1 MGKTYQIVMIRYA
14 KKTHAVGPTK
24 TSDQGIPPPLYKV
37 LNGEA
42 FTKLKGTPFTD
53 QIPKEAFGGHPF
65 HNHTEYDEATL
76 GMESLSGTSKIGSA
90 AGSTPTSARLALR
103 WSLKL

>member
-24 TSDQGIPPPLYKV
+24 TSDQGTSPPPLYKV
-37 LNGEA
+37 FNEEG
-42 FTKLKGTPFTD
+42 FTKLEGPAPLYR
-53 QIPKEAFGGHPF
+53 QNHPF
-65 HNHTEYDEATL
+65 QNHTEYDDSTS